1 MPATLAAPIAS
12 DLLGP
17 LDVPDE
23 ARFTFAAGLYGFADR
38 RDFALVPAG
47 RPGLWWLQSAEDPTL
62 VFLLADPFPA
72 FPDYAPDVP
81 DAEAAQLG
89 ASLGD
94 ASGYASGYASGHA
107 SGHASRHAPMA
118 DLAVLVVVTLGRAGA
133 PATANLQ
140 APVLL
145 HPGTGQGRQ
154 VVVPDASLGV
164 QTPIAIG

>member
-1 MPATLAAPIAS
+1 MPATLAAPAAPIAS

-17 LDVPDE
+17 LDISDE
-23 ARFTFAAGLYGFADR
+23 ARLTFAAGLYGFADR

-47 RPGLWWLQSAEDPTL
+47 RPGLWWLQSAEDSAL

-89 ASLGD
+89 ASFGD
-94 ASGYASGYASGHA
+94 ASG
-107 SGHASRHAPMA
+107 HAPPA
-118 DLAVLVVVTLGRAGA
+118 DLAVLVVVTLGRAGG

-140 APVLL
+140 APVLVHL
-145 HPGTGQGRQ
+145 GTGQGRQ
-154 VVVPDASLGV
+154 VVLPDASLGV
-164 QTPIAIG
+164 QMPIAIG